1 MCRIAGIIEKHP
13 QPESPSK
20 LARMLASLAHGGPD
34 DSGTFHENGV
44 HLGHRRLS
52 ILDLSPLG
60 KQPMLT
66 PDGEVV
72 ISFNGEIFNFLSI
85 REELEQKGYHF
96 RSGSDTEVI
105 LHAWKE
111 WGTSCFQR
119 FNGMFAL
126 AIYDRAK
133 NQVILARDH
142 SGIKP
147 LYYSLNS
154 ERLIFASEVRAF
166 TQYDPVWEENPDWKV
181 LFYAFGSIPFPFTTL
196 QGVESLQKGSYLI
209 LDLDAFTTQQVRY
222 HQFVFTDEIKDPV
235 LAQQL
240 IREELVKSVERHLI
254 SDAPIG
260 VFLSGGIDSS
270 LLALIADGLGTE
282 KLKTISVTFKEATF
296 DESPYQQ
303 MVLDR
308 IDSDHIAY
316 QVTEEMFIESLED
329 IFKAMDQPSIDGV
342 NSYFVSKCAHQAGL
356 KAVLS
361 GLGADEYFGGYGSFQ
376 RIEVMG
382 YLKQF
387 PAKRALGF
395 GLGLAKEEWKR
406 VAWLDLGN
414 ATGDYLFLRG
424 IFSPARI
431 AALVNKPEKEVWQII
446 RKAKIE
452 DPTRSGNGDYASYL
466 ESNVYMEN
474 QLLKDTD
481 AMSMWHGLEV
491 RVPFLDKD
499 LLSLVSKVAPAIKYN
514 EDSPKYLLTHTFC
527 DLLPKDIVFRK
538 KQGFT
543 FPFHQWMRSDHFE
556 MNEFM
561 GYNSISKEVQQSF
574 FEGKTHWSKYWAL
587 VLMNLY
593 SINRVHFK
601 P

>member
-1 MCRIAGIIEKHP
+1 MQSQDGQVII
-13 QPESPSK
+13 SY
-20 LARMLASLAHGGPD
+20 
-34 DSGTFHENGV
+34 N
-44 HLGHRRLS
+44 
-52 ILDLSPLG
+52 
-60 KQPMLT
+60 
-66 PDGEVV
+66 GEV
-72 ISFNGEIFNFLSI
+72 FNFLSL
-85 REELEQKGYHF
+85 RDELEQKGYRF
-96 RSGSDTEVI
+96 ISNSDTEVI
-105 LHAWKE
+105 LNAWKE
-111 WGTSCFQR
+111 WGTDAFSK

-133 NQVILARDH
+133 NQIVLARDH

-154 ERLIFASEVRAF
+154 ERLIFSSEVRAF
-166 TQYDPVWEENPDWKV
+166 SQYDSGWEENPDWKI
-181 LFYAFGSIPFPFTTL
+181 LFYAFGSLPFPSTTL
-196 QGVESLQKGSYLI
+196 KEVQSIQKGSYLI
-209 LDLDAFTTQQVRY
+209 LDLETFQTQKVRY
-222 HQFVFTDEIKDPV
+222 HQFSFSNEIKDPAE
-235 LAQQL
+235 AQKL
-240 IREELVKSVERHLI
+240 IREELIKSVERHLI

-270 LLALIADGLGTE
+270 LLALIADSLGTQ
-282 KLKTISVTFKEATF
+282 KLKTISINFKEATF

-308 IDSDHIAY
+308 IDSDHISY

-329 IFKAMDQPSIDGV
+329 IFQAMDQPSIDGI
-342 NSYFVSKCAHQAGL
+342 NSYFVSKCAHEAGL

-376 RIEVMG
+376 RIEVMR

-387 PAKRALGF
+387 PAKKALGS

-406 VAWLDLGN
+406 VAWLDLDN

-424 IFSPARI
+424 IFSPSRI
-431 AALVNKPEKEVWQII
+431 AALVNKPEREVWEII

-452 DPTRSGNGDYASYL
+452 IPSQTGTGDYASYL

-499 LLSLVSKVAPAIKYN
+499 LLSLVSKIAPTIKYN
-514 EDSPKYLLTHTFC
+514 QDSPKYLLSHTFS
-527 DLLPKDIVFRK
+527 DLLPKEIVFRK

-543 FPFHQWMRSDHFE
+543 FPFHDWIKSDQFE
-556 MNEFM
+556 LNEFM
-561 GYNSISKEVQQSF
+561 GYNSISKELQHAF
-574 FEGKTHWSKYWAL
+574 FEGKSHWSKYWAL
-587 VLMNLY
+587 LVMNLY
-593 SINRVHFK
+593 SINESFIK
-601 P
+601 S

>member
-1 MCRIAGIIEKHP
+1 MII
-13 QPESPSK
+13 SY
-20 LARMLASLAHGGPD
+20 
-34 DSGTFHENGV
+34 
-44 HLGHRRLS
+44 
-52 ILDLSPLG
+52 
-60 KQPMLT
+60 
-66 PDGEVV
+66 
-72 ISFNGEIFNFLSI
+72 NGELFNFLSL
-85 REELEQKGYHF
+85 REELEQKGYQF
-96 RSGSDTEVI
+96 CSTSDTEVI
-105 LHAWKE
+105 LYSWKE

-126 AIYDRAK
+126 AIYDRAN
-133 NQVILARDH
+133 NQIVLARDH

-166 TQYDPVWEENPDWKV
+166 SCYDSEWEENPDWKV

-209 LDLDAFTTQQVRY
+209 LDMDTFTAQQVRY
-222 HQFVFTDEIKDPV
+222 HQFAFTDEIKDPV
-235 LAQQL
+235 IAQQL
-240 IREELVKSVERHLI
+240 VREELIKSVERHLI

-270 LLALIADGLGTE
+270 LLALIADSLGTQ
-282 KLKTISVTFKEATF
+282 KLKTISINFKEATF
-296 DESPYQQ
+296 DESPYQK

-308 IDSDHIAY
+308 IDSDHISY

-329 IFKAMDQPSIDGV
+329 IFQAMDQPSIDGI
-342 NSYFVSKCAHQAGL
+342 NSYFVSKCAHEAGL

-376 RIEVMG
+376 RIEVMR

-387 PAKRALGF
+387 PAKKALGS

-424 IFSPARI
+424 IFSPSRI
-431 AALVNKPEKEVWQII
+431 AALVNKPESVVWEII

-452 DPTRSGNGDYASYL
+452 IPSQTGTGDYASFL

-499 LLSLVSKVAPAIKYN
+499 LLSLVSKIAPTIKYN
-514 EDSPKYLLTHTFC
+514 QDSPKYLLSHTFS
-527 DLLPKDIVFRK
+527 DLLPKEIVFRK

-543 FPFHQWMRSDHFE
+543 FPFHQWMSSDHFE
-556 MNEFM
+556 LNEFM
-561 GYNSISKEVQQSF
+561 GYNYISKEVQHAF

-587 VLMNLY
+587 VVLN
-593 SINRVHFK
+593 HFQLIHHRK
-601 P
+601 AS